1 MAQLVWFCFEMVLRI
16 IDVLTCDRLDDD
28 DDVKLPFFF
37 FLNGSKIDLFQSAF
51 IRPGLQSQSEGG
63 VFRSQ

>member
-1 MAQLVWFCFEMVLRI
+1 MNLSI
-16 IDVLTCDRLDDD
+16 IALLTCDHLD
-28 DDVKLPFFF
+28 DDVKLPFF

-63 VFRSQ
+63 VFRPQ

>member
-1 MAQLVWFCFEMVLRI
+1 MITDYAV
-16 IDVLTCDRLDDD
+16 
-28 DDVKLPFFF
+28 VKLP
-37 FLNGSKIDLFQSAF
+37 LKKKKNGSNIDLFQSAF

>member
-1 MAQLVWFCFEMVLRI
+1 MWFCFEMVVCI
-16 IDVLTCDRLDDD
+16 VGVLTCDHLDG
-28 DDVKLPFFF
+28 DDVKLLFFF
-37 FLNGSKIDLFQSAF
+37 FLLNTSKFDLFQSAF